1 MSLLLSYTLM
11 SLVLDFSQMVLAVR
25 NHLNRAILIIL
36 QNPEQQ
42 MIMQFFEK
50 NNSLGMSLFLPYT
63 LVSLGLDFTQMVLA
77 VGKPL
82 NMAIMIILINLEQ
95 PLFVQF
101 F

>member
-1 MSLLLSYTLM
+1 MPYTLV
-11 SLVLDFSQMVLAVR
+11 SLGLDFSQMVLAVR

-77 VGKPL
+77 VGKHL
-82 NMAIMIILINLEQ
+82 DMAILNILNNL
-95 PLFVQF
+95 
-101 F
+101 

>member
-1 MSLLLSYTLM
+1 M

-36 QNPEQQ
+36 QNSEQQ
-42 MIMQFFEK
+42 MIMHFFEK

-77 VGKPL
+77 VRKHLGI
-82 NMAIMIILINLEQ
+82 AIVIILNNPFE
-95 PLFVQF
+95 
-101 F
+101 